1 MSIQYIALLRKLC
14 PDMPKLMPY
23 SPEPPI
29 YPSRFVQ
36 IKLIPPN
43 GKDIPKPPQSVSN
56 CNPATLK
63 NKSSDALHSG
73 EVFHVNRYVIYC
85 PRQHSSQDYSDTET
99 RIWHLVRIPGRSFQG
114 RPREK
119 LLSGIPC
126 LSCNHNLT
134 LWKRKIV
141 DYSTGYSG
149 STSPPGGEGR
159 IVASVWYQTPS
170 LTSPKAQRPCP
181 DGSGLCEPFNIIA
194 LYYIIVD

>member
-1 MSIQYIALLRKLC
+1 MLSTAQDSTAPRITVTQKPRFGIWSGYLL
-14 PDMPKLMPY
+14 
-23 SPEPPI
+23 ST
-29 YPSRFVQ
+29 SF
-36 IKLIPPN
+36 
-43 GKDIPKPPQSVSN
+43 
-56 CNPATLK
+56 
-63 NKSSDALHSG
+63 
-73 EVFHVNRYVIYC
+73 
-85 PRQHSSQDYSDTET
+85 
-99 RIWHLVRIPGRSFQG
+99 GRSSQG

-159 IVASVWYQTPS
+159 IVASVWYQTPT
-170 LTSPKAQRPCP
+170 LTSPKAQCPCP

-194 LYYIIVD
+194 LYYIIVE